1 MSGHALAL
9 SQMAGLIHDGEL
21 SIKEF
26 TSMYL
31 ENPQPAHAVD
41 ALSELWQYSF
51 ESLDSNSFSLL
62 GIISFL
68 QSDNIPM
75 EIFRPRVGLE
85 LPSNLEF
92 LKNQFKR

>member
-1 MSGHALAL
+1 
-9 SQMAGLIHDGEL
+9 MAGLIYDGEL

-41 ALSELWQYSF
+41 GLSKLWQLSF
-51 ESLDSNSFSLL
+51 ESLDANSFSLL

-75 EIFRPRVGLE
+75 EIFKLRDGLE

-92 LKNQFKR
+92 LDSQFKM